1 MDDLS
6 HRYQNALSTLTGGSS
21 RPVVLVDS
29 SPLMELHR
37 DSVAALVE
45 GAGRAGCTVVR
56 FHPGNPTHTRGE
68 HDPPWPLESHL
79 PPDAAVAVLVTDT
92 QDRGW
97 RGPRLRAWAA
107 SLASRLPTVL
117 LHLLDRSVWSGGP
130 LAPGPMRMTGPS
142 PVPPSSWEFTGA
154 AAGAGDGGLPADAA
168 VLPVL
173 EFGPDALTAWSAVVS
188 GGAGAWEADAAVLPA
203 DGARPPGS
211 APWDPDPVSRFLSH
225 ASRGARDL
233 AVRLAQ
239 APVNLRVAELIQS
252 NIPHAPRDPRA
263 AVTEIAEV
271 FGSELMDP
279 AVPLGDLDD
288 PAAAALEFLPGVRR
302 DLLGGFGDLSVM
314 RSVFYSLGIE
324 FKDAA
329 RLYQWLSRIET
340 GAPQDPPLDGEEDL
354 ARAVLPALSE
364 MPGEYRRFADQLRV
378 ALGEAPAREAAPTGA
393 PAARSTPPDGARSPG
408 GPAPR
413 HGDAPRPQTTAP
425 REEPSPTV
433 TDPHTPATES
443 AGSEPLALG
452 SSRLR
457 RSRQKPLAKLRGVP
471 PHNLNFTGRE
481 KILEHVHDLLEDS
494 VGGVYLLAGGGGI
507 GKTQIAT
514 EYVHRH
520 RDEYDLIWWFA
531 ANSASD
537 VQQSYLRLARYLG
550 LGDDTGN
557 LEQVAQQV
565 REVLEGDPGVGRW
578 LLVFDDVSELDQ
590 LGEEVL
596 PSNGP
601 GDVII
606 TSRDQSWIPSGRSEG
621 SIVPSL
627 SARESVALLRK
638 VCPHGL
644 DDDATALRIAER
656 LEHLPLALA
665 QVGAYLRDSLMSV
678 EEFLHLLQDKFD
690 ELVTHV
696 EPEDLYPLPLAAA
709 WNMQLDDLRRGTGPD
724 RALKRMVREFVQLCS
739 FFAPR
744 SLSRTLFHRA
754 RGLSPNP
761 DLSQILGN
769 EMVLTRVL
777 RYVSR
782 HSLAEF
788 DRTNHTF
795 QLHVTFQTVVQST
808 LGDEERV
815 RYRDLA
821 HRLLAQ
827 SDPLGPELP
836 QNWPEYQLLYTHVD
850 ASEAWRSHDPQVRG
864 LVGNVIVYLVETGN
878 GDAALALADR
888 AIEAWY
894 DDTAQRFQIQLLR
907 TRILRIRGDNEIA
920 LAEAE
925 RMYAEQAQLEGPES
939 EEALEAHR
947 ARAIALS
954 NLGHYARAL
963 AMFEDIH
970 RTRTMLFAEDD
981 ENTLVI
987 AHDIGGCLRRL
998 GRFRQALELD
1008 RRTLEQRKYVFGP
1021 DGIPTLRTRLSIG
1034 LGLMALGYLEEAR
1047 ETLVDCRRRF
1057 EVTEANASTHT
1068 SDIPVFLSVIHRRLG
1083 DHTLA
1088 LELTEQAREVNVA
1101 RYGPHAPPT
1110 LHLNS
1115 IHMVNLA
1122 FANRLEEARRLVE
1135 DLLVHMDDRFPSRH
1149 LFPWASRANAAI
1161 VFRVLGEYERAHE
1174 LDRTAMAEIRERF
1187 PDADVT
1193 LTAVEVNLGNDLF
1206 ALGRLKEARA
1216 QDAASVELCR
1226 EALGEHHVFLTTAR
1240 RNLLISRRALG
1251 EDVGDEWEALREH
1264 YTSRFGPEH
1273 RFVTTM
1279 ASFTRLD
1286 TDIFPVRD

>member
-6 HRYQNALSTLTGGSS
+6 HRYQNALSNLTGGPS
-21 RPVVLVDS
+21 RLVVLVDS

-37 DSVAALVE
+37 DSVAELVE
-45 GAGRAGCTVVR
+45 GAERAGCAVVR
-56 FHPGNPTHTRGE
+56 FHPGRPTHTGDE
-68 HDPPWPLESHL
+68 HGPAWPLHSPL
-79 PPDAAVAVLVTDT
+79 PAEAAAVLLVTDT

-97 RGPRLRAWAA
+97 RRPRLRTWAA
-107 SLASRLPTVL
+107 SLASRLPTAL
-117 LHLLDRSVWSGGP
+117 LHLMDRSVWSGGT
-130 LAPGPMRMTGPS
+130 LAPRPMRMTAPTPVSPSAWVFAGPAS
-142 PVPPSSWEFTGA
+142 GA
-154 AAGAGDGGLPADAA
+154 EDTGLPGNVA

-173 EFGPDALTAWSAVVS
+173 ESTPDAVTGWTAAADRTVDS
-188 GGAGAWEADAAVLPA
+188 WEADVAVLPL
-203 DGARPPGS
+203 DGTRPPGS

-239 APVNLRVAELIQS
+239 APVNLRVAEVIQG
-252 NIPHAPRDPRA
+252 NIPHAPRDARA

-279 AVPLGDLDD
+279 AAPLGDLHD
-288 PAAAALEFLPGVRR
+288 PAATALEFLPGVRR

-329 RLYQWLSRIET
+329 RIYQWLSRIES
-340 GAPQDPPLDGEEDL
+340 GAPLAPSLDGEEDL
-354 ARAVLPALSE
+354 ARAMLPALSE
-364 MPGEYRRFADQLRV
+364 MPGEYRRFADHLRT
-378 ALGEAPAREAAPTGA
+378 ALGEAPAHGTS
-393 PAARSTPPDGARSPG
+393 PAGTSPAHG
-408 GPAPR
+408 TFPGVERVPGTAPR
-413 HGDAPRPQTTAP
+413 RTGTHRPQSPAP

-433 TDPHTPATES
+433 TDSHTPATET
-443 AGSEPLALG
+443 AIPEPLDVG

-457 RSRQKPLAKLRGVP
+457 RSRPKALAKLRGVP

-481 KILEHVHDLLEDS
+481 SILEHVHDLLEES
-494 VGGVYLLAGGGGI
+494 SGGVYLLAGGGGI

-550 LGDDTGN
+550 VGEDTGN

-565 REVLEGDPGVGRW
+565 REVLEGDPHVGRW

-590 LGEEVL
+590 LGDDTL

-621 SIVPSL
+621 AIVPSL
-627 SARESVALLRK
+627 SPQESVSLLRK
-638 VCPHGL
+638 VCPQGL
-644 DDDATALRIAER
+644 EDDMTALQIADR

-678 EEFLHLLQDKFD
+678 EEFLHLLQNKFD

-724 RALKRMVREFVQLCS
+724 RPLKRMVREFVQLCS

-754 RGLSPNP
+754 RGLSSNP
-761 DLSQILGN
+761 DLAQILGN
-769 EMVLTRVL
+769 EMVLTKVL

-808 LGDEERV
+808 LTDEERV

-836 QNWPEYQLLYTHVD
+836 QNWPEYQLLFTHVD

-878 GDAALALADR
+878 GNAALALADR

-894 DDTAQRFQIQLLR
+894 DDTAQRFQIQLIR
-907 TRILRIRGDNEIA
+907 ARILRIRGDNEIA

-925 RMYAEQAQLEGPES
+925 RMYAEQTELEGPES

-954 NLGHYARAL
+954 NLGHYAGAL

-970 RTRTMLFAEDD
+970 RTRTTLFAEDD

-987 AHDIGGCLRRL
+987 AHDIGSCLRRL
-998 GRFRQALELD
+998 GRFQEALDLD

-1034 LGLMALGYLEEAR
+1034 LGLMALGYLAQAL
-1047 ETLVDCRRRF
+1047 ETLEDCRRRF

-1068 SDIPVFLSVIHRRLG
+1068 SEIPLFLSVIHRRLG
-1083 DHTLA
+1083 DHALA
-1088 LELTEQAREVNVA
+1088 LELTEQAREVSLA
-1101 RYGPHAPPT
+1101 RYGPHARPT

-1122 FANRLEEARRLVE
+1122 FANRLEEARELAE
-1135 DLLVHMDDRFPSRH
+1135 DLLAHMDDRFADRH

-1161 VFRVLGEYERAHE
+1161 VFRVLGDYERAYE
-1174 LDRTAMAEIRERF
+1174 LDRTALAGIRERF

-1193 LTAVEVNLGNDLF
+1193 LTSVEVNLGNDLF

-1216 QDAASVELCR
+1216 QDAAGVELCR
-1226 EALGEHHVFLTTAR
+1226 AALGEHHTFLTTAR

-1251 EDVGDEWEALREH
+1251 EDVREEWEALREQ
-1264 YTSRFGPEH
+1264 YTSRVGPDH
-1273 RFVTTM
+1273 RFVATM
-1279 ASFTRLD
+1279 ASFVRLD

>member
-6 HRYQNALSTLTGGSS
+6 HRYQNALSNLTGGSS
-21 RPVVLVDS
+21 RLVVLVDS

-37 DSVAALVE
+37 DSVSELVE
-45 GAGRAGCTVVR
+45 GAERAGCAVVR
-56 FHPGNPTHTRGE
+56 FHPGDPAHTRDE
-68 HDPPWPLESHL
+68 HDPPWPLHSPL
-79 PPDAAVAVLVTDT
+79 PPDAAAVLVVTDT

-97 RGPRLRAWAA
+97 RQPRLRTWVA
-107 SLASRLPTVL
+107 SLASRLPTAL
-117 LHLLDRSVWSGGP
+117 LHLMDRSVWSGGP
-130 LAPGPMRMTGPS
+130 LAPWPMRMTAPAPVSPS
-142 PVPPSSWEFTGA
+142 AWEF
-154 AAGAGDGGLPADAA
+154 AGPVGDSEDTGLPEDVA

-173 EFGPDALTAWSAVVS
+173 GFAPDSVTGWAAVVDGS
-188 GGAGAWEADAAVLPA
+188 VDSWEADVAVLPV
-203 DGARPPGS
+203 DGTRPPGS

-239 APVNLRVAELIQS
+239 APVNLRVAEVIQG
-252 NIPHAPRDPRA
+252 NIPHAARSGRA

-279 AVPLGDLDD
+279 TVPLGDLDD
-288 PAAAALEFLPGVRR
+288 PAATALEFLPGVRR

-324 FKDAA
+324 FKDSA
-329 RLYQWLSRIET
+329 RIYQWLSRIES
-340 GAPQDPPLDGEEDL
+340 GAPLDPSLDGEENL

-364 MPGEYRRFADQLRV
+364 MPGEYRRFAQHLRA
-378 ALGEAPAREAAPTGA
+378 AL
-393 PAARSTPPDGARSPG
+393 
-408 GPAPR
+408 
-413 HGDAPRPQTTAP
+413 GDAPEHTAP
-425 REEPSPTV
+425 ADTAPVHATAPGVERVPDGPPRRPRTPRSQPPALLEEPSPTV
-433 TDPHTPATES
+433 TDSHITTPETAV
-443 AGSEPLALG
+443 SEPLDVG

-457 RSRQKPLAKLRGVP
+457 RSRPKALAKLRGVP

-481 KILEHVHDLLEDS
+481 RILEHVHDLLAES
-494 VGGVYLLAGGGGI
+494 SGGVYLLAGGGGI

-514 EYVHRH
+514 EYVHRN

-550 LGDDTGN
+550 IGEDTGN

-565 REVLEGDPGVGRW
+565 REVLEGDPHVGRW
-578 LLVFDDVSELDQ
+578 LLVFDDVSELAQ
-590 LGEEVL
+590 LGDDTL
-596 PSNGP
+596 PANGP

-621 SIVPSL
+621 AIVPSL
-627 SARESVALLRK
+627 SPQESVALLRK
-638 VCPHGL
+638 VCPQGL
-644 DDDATALRIAER
+644 EDDVTALQIADR

-678 EEFLHLLQDKFD
+678 AEFLHLLQNKFD

-754 RGLSPNP
+754 RGLSSNP
-761 DLSQILGN
+761 DLTQILGN

-808 LGDEERV
+808 LSDEERV

-864 LVGNVIVYLVETGN
+864 LVSNVIVYLVETGN
-878 GDAALALADR
+878 GNAALALADR

-907 TRILRIRGDNEIA
+907 AKILRIRGDNEIA

-925 RMYAEQAQLEGPES
+925 RMYAEQAQLEGAES

-970 RTRTMLFAEDD
+970 RTRTTLFSEDD

-998 GRFRQALELD
+998 GRFREALELD

-1034 LGLMALGYLEEAR
+1034 LDLMALGYLGEAR
-1047 ETLVDCRRRF
+1047 ETLEDCRRRF

-1068 SDIPVFLSVIHRRLG
+1068 SEIPIFLSVIHRRLG

-1101 RYGPHAPPT
+1101 RYGPHAPST

-1122 FANRLEEARRLVE
+1122 FANRLDEARDLAE
-1135 DLLVHMDDRFPSRH
+1135 DLLAHMDDRFPARH

-1174 LDRTAMAEIRERF
+1174 LDRAAMEAIRERF

-1216 QDAASVELCR
+1216 QDVASVELCR
-1226 EALGEHHVFLTTAR
+1226 ETLGEHHIFLTTAR

-1251 EDVGDEWEALREH
+1251 EDVQGEWEALREL
-1264 YTSRFGPEH
+1264 YASRFGPDH

-1279 ASFTRLD
+1279 ASFVRLD